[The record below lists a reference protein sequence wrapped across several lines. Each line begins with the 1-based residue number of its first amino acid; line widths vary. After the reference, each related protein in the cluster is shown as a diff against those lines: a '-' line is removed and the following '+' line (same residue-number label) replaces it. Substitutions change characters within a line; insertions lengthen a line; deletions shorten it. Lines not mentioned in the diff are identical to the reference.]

1 MLDIE
6 TIGLVAFVTAATG
19 IAGMAYER
27 RMDVLYGPYIERRF
41 NRPPVRVQSHLR
53 ILIDRTLDDLRWKAR
68 NIVYLTSIVAG

>member
-6 TIGLVAFVTAATG
+6 TVGLIAFVIAAAG

-41 NRPPVRVQSHLR
+41 NRPPVRVQSHR
-53 ILIDRTLDDLRWKAR
+53 ILIDRTFNHLRWKAR
-68 NIVYLTSIVAG
+68 NVVYLTSIVAC